1 MSLETTRQAAPAMT
15 VQVQCIN
22 KTNRVSP
29 HERIHSIGGLNPN
42 GSRWKLGVDQAIAG
56 IKADQWR
63 FWTTTPQGKSVWVII
78 AMHEGREYLKTE
90 ADGLHPNN
98 LLALPECP

>member
-1 MSLETTRQAAPAMT
+1 MTTGATRQAAPAIT

-22 KTNRVSP
+22 KTNRMSP
-29 HERIHSIGGLNPN
+29 HERIHRIGGIHD
-42 GSRWKLGVDQAIAG
+42 GSRWNLPVDEAIAG
-56 IKADQWR
+56 IKADKWR

-78 AMHEGREYLKTE
+78 AVHEGREYLKTE
-90 ADGLHPNN
+90 ADGVHPNN